1 MSRLVGILVRK
12 EIKMETQSSVLLK
25 IDELVAYAKSQGKD
39 ADKMSN
45 LMTPLVAA
53 VILYYDEDITPSVTK
68 AIEAIT
74 HGLIRTGII
83 YTDGSSASGGGTP
96 PAGWSD
102 VRSIFIDVD
111 KSLMSTTKE
120 AFNASI
126 HEVTPPAA
134 DGEST
139 AEPYYES
146 NLVNT
151 WISEYSAAGT
161 SVINSLAAIAQYGNS
176 VGLGNSIQNLLEPKE
191 VKTVPSLVDIAKD
204 IYLDKG
210 YKELIQTRGIDIYV
224 PTAAGGE

>member
-1 MSRLVGILVRK
+1 M
-12 EIKMETQSSVLLK
+12 EIKSSVLLR
-25 IDELVAYAKSQGKD
+25 IDELTAYAKSQGKD
-39 ADKMSN
+39 AAKMSE
-45 LMTPLVAA
+45 LMAPLAAA

-68 AIEAIT
+68 AIEGIT

-83 YTDGSSASGGGTP
+83 YTDGSSAGGGGTP

-111 KSLMSTTKE
+111 KSLMNTTKE

-126 HEVTPPAA
+126 NEVTPPAA
-134 DGEST
+134 DGESA

-151 WISEYSAAGT
+151 WINYYSVAAE
-161 SVINSLAAIAQYGNS
+161 SVISKLAAISQYGNS
-176 VGLGNSIQNLLEPKE
+176 MGLGNSIQNLLEPKE

-210 YKELIQTRGIDIYV
+210 YKELIQTRGLDIYV

>member
-1 MSRLVGILVRK
+1 
-12 EIKMETQSSVLLK
+12 METQSSVLIK

-74 HGLIRTGII
+74 HGSIRTGII
-83 YTDGSSASGGGTP
+83 YTDGSSAGDGGTP

-102 VRSIFIDVD
+102 VRSIFNNVD

-134 DGEST
+134 DAESA

-146 NLVNT
+146 SLVNT
-151 WISEYSAAGT
+151 WINNYSVAAE
-161 SVINSLAAIAQYGNS
+161 SVISSLAAIAQYGNS

-191 VKTVPSLVDIAKD
+191 VKTVPSLLDIAKD

-210 YKELIQTRGIDIYV
+210 YKELIQTRGLSIYI
-224 PTAAGGE
+224 PSAAGGEI

>member
-1 MSRLVGILVRK
+1 
-12 EIKMETQSSVLLK
+12 METQSSVLLK
-25 IDELVAYAKSQGKD
+25 IDELVAYAKSHGKD

-53 VILYYDEDITPSVTK
+53 VILYYDKDITPSVTK
-68 AIEAIT
+68 AIEGIT

-83 YTDGSSASGGGTP
+83 YTDGSSASGGTP

-102 VRSIFIDVD
+102 VRSIFNDVD
-111 KSLMSTTKE
+111 KSLMSTSNE
-120 AFNASI
+120 DFNASI
-126 HEVTPPAA
+126 NEVTPPVA
-134 DGEST
+134 DGESA

-146 NLVNT
+146 SLVNT

-161 SVINSLAAIAQYGNS
+161 SVINSLAAITQYGNS

-191 VKTVPSLVDIAKD
+191 VKTVPSLLDIAKD

-210 YKELIQTRGIDIYV
+210 YKELIQTRGLDVYIPSAI
-224 PTAAGGE
+224 GGES

>member
-1 MSRLVGILVRK
+1 
-12 EIKMETQSSVLLK
+12 METQSSVLLK

-74 HGLIRTGII
+74 HGSIRTGII
-83 YTDGSSASGGGTP
+83 YTDGSSAPAGSTP

-102 VRSIFIDVD
+102 VRSIFNNVD

-126 HEVTPPAA
+126 HEVTPPA
-134 DGEST
+134 DGESA

-210 YKELIQTRGIDIYV
+210 YKELIQTRGLDIYV